1 MKSSMNS
8 YLKVLKICPE
18 SLFSGI
24 HLKFRV
30 TPNFSSGK
38 KKISGVSKI
47 ESPKIGST
55 SAEPLTVPPSPGH
68 NTQLGT
74 SEKPCACTKLLRSKK
89 QKKVKSFIVKNNNIC
104 CFDVQEEFLIYH
116 NQTLM
121 VNYER

>member
-1 MKSSMNS
+1 MNS

>member
-1 MKSSMNS
+1 MNS
-8 YLKVLKICPE
+8 YLIVLKICPE

-38 KKISGVSKI
+38 KKISGVLKI

-89 QKKVKSFIVKNNNIC
+89 QKNVRNFIMRK
-104 CFDVQEEFLIYH
+104 Y
-116 NQTLM
+116 
-121 VNYER
+121 